1 MPVSMQEL
9 RGSTPSGIIRRHRLV
24 VVLRRVEPMSR
35 LLDIATALAADGV
48 RVLEITMDGPDSAA
62 QIAAVRAEFPD
73 GGPGAVLI
81 GAGTVRSAAQLAAA
95 IDAGA
100 AFGVSPVFQPEVLA
114 AAIDAGLPFIP
125 GAYSPTEAD
134 AAWRAGAT
142 FVKLFPASSL
152 GPDHV
157 RELRG
162 PLGEIEV
169 IPTGGIDATNARAF
183 LDAGAVAVGIG
194 SAIVRAD
201 PAERRRIVDA
211 VAGAR

>member
-1 MPVSMQEL
+1 MQEL
-9 RGSTPSGIIRRHRLV
+9 RGSTASSIIRRHRLV
-24 VVLRRVEPMSR
+24 VVLRRVEPMKK
-35 LLDIATALAADGV
+35 LLEIATALAADGV
-48 RVLEITMDGPDSAA
+48 RVLEITMDGPDAAA
-62 QIAAVRAEFPD
+62 QIAAVRATVPD
-73 GGPGAVLI
+73 GGPDAVLI

-100 AFGVSPVFQPEVLA
+100 GFGVSPVFQPDVLA
-114 AAIDAGLPFIP
+114 AALDAGLPFIP

-157 RELRG
+157 RQLRG

-169 IPTGGIDATNARAF
+169 IPTGGIDASNARAF

-211 VAGAR
+211 VADAR